1 MADCVLV
8 RSPALR
14 VAKREGV
21 AAARET
27 VGRREKRRARNKNVK
42 RDSPRASSGVREDA
56 VRMCVYVC
64 VCESVPALPVHAV
77 MWTQDIL
84 SRSFFLSF
92 FRFFLS
98 LSLSPSYVRV
108 NKSAHRHRY
117 LHMYTRPDAFS
128 RGFHISGL
136 VPASPGSPAGVFLL
150 AVPQLLKRFI
160 GQGLPVTRGNATGIR
175 GYRASESFY
184 GRKKSPTCSSASLFP
199 LRPRLALV

>member
-64 VCESVPALPVHAV
+64 ESVPALPVHAV

-98 LSLSPSYVRV
+98 LSLSLVRSC
-108 NKSAHRHRY
+108 K
-117 LHMYTRPDAFS
+117 
-128 RGFHISGL
+128 
-136 VPASPGSPAGVFLL
+136 
-150 AVPQLLKRFI
+150 
-160 GQGLPVTRGNATGIR
+160 
-175 GYRASESFY
+175 
-184 GRKKSPTCSSASLFP
+184 
-199 LRPRLALV
+199 

>member
-64 VCESVPALPVHAV
+64 ESVHAV

-84 SRSFFLSF
+84 SRSFFRSF

-98 LSLSPSYVRV
+98 L
-108 NKSAHRHRY
+108 
-117 LHMYTRPDAFS
+117 
-128 RGFHISGL
+128 
-136 VPASPGSPAGVFLL
+136 
-150 AVPQLLKRFI
+150 
-160 GQGLPVTRGNATGIR
+160 
-175 GYRASESFY
+175 
-184 GRKKSPTCSSASLFP
+184 
-199 LRPRLALV
+199 PRTFV

>member
-64 VCESVPALPVHAV
+64 ESVPALPVHAV

-92 FRFFLS
+92 FRFF

-136 VPASPGSPAGVFLL
+136 VPASPGVPPAF
-150 AVPQLLKRFI
+150 
-160 GQGLPVTRGNATGIR
+160 
-175 GYRASESFY
+175 FY
-184 GRKKSPTCSSASLFP
+184 WRCRSY
-199 LRPRLALV
+199 